1 MDSKTH
7 KEPKKNQLP
16 LEKVPYPFRTIILAK
31 ATSRADER
39 PPDANVNYANDP
51 DYWPITK
58 IALAPRVEVW
68 ILRGRRGTRRVRRRR
83 RRSLSAAFSTCCCR
97 SRRVVASLQQEEC

>member
-51 DYWPITK
+51 DCWPITE

-68 ILRGRRGTRRVRRRR
+68 KLRGRRVRRRL
-83 RRSLSAAFSTCCCR
+83 RRSLHG
-97 SRRVVASLQQEEC
+97 VASLQQDEC